1 MRIRHEAQKTEARG
15 EVGGIF
21 ARRHTWQYVENKNA
35 ETSALA
41 RVFKPQ

>member
-1 MRIRHEAQKTEARG
+1 MRIRHEAQKTEARR

-35 ETSALA
+35 ETSVAA
-41 RVFKPQ
+41 TIFKPQ